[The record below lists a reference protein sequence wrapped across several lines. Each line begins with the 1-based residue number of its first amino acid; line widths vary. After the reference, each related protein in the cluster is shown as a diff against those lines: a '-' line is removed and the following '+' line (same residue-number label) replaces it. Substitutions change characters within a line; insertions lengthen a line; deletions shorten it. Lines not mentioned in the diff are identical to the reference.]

1 MEFQMKDRYHFLFAS
16 DSFKG
21 TLTCQD
27 TIRLLTQAAQQVFP
41 DSVCE
46 GIPVADGGEGTVD
59 TVLAAEGGELVSTTV
74 HGPLME
80 ERKANYGII
89 SGNRA
94 VIEISAASGL
104 PLVPMDQRNP
114 LLTTSYG
121 TGELIL
127 DALERGIRD
136 FSVAIGGSATND
148 GGMGFLSAL
157 GVRFLDQNGNI
168 LEGRGESLDK
178 VRSIDLSGLDPRIK
192 NTRITVMC
200 DVTNPLTGQTGAT
213 MTYGKQKGGTPDILE
228 RLEAGMYNYRE
239 VVFRKTGVDA
249 DTIQGSGAAGGLG
262 AALAIFLGGEMRSG
276 IETVLNLVHFKERL
290 SDVDLVITGEGCA
303 DRQSCYG
310 KVMQGVGQH
319 AKALDIPVI
328 GLCGSLGEGYEELF
342 KHGITKILTTTNARL
357 SPEEIMQRAE
367 ELYLEGA
374 IRMFEMIKSRGI

>member
-1 MEFQMKDRYHFLFAS
+1 MKDRYHFLFAS

-27 TIRLLTQAAQQVFP
+27 TIRLLTQAALQVFS
-41 DSVCE
+41 DAVCE
-46 GIPVADGGEGTVD
+46 GVPVADGGEGTVD
-59 TVLAAEGGELVSTTV
+59 AVLAAEGGELVSTTV

-80 ERKANYGII
+80 EQKANYGII

-94 VIEISAASGL
+94 VIEMSSASGL

-127 DALERGIRD
+127 DALERDIRD

-239 VVFRKTGVDA
+239 VVFRETGVDA

-290 SDVDLVITGEGCA
+290 SGVDLVITGEGCA

-342 KHGITKILTTTNARL
+342 KHGITKILTTTNASIPL
-357 SPEEIMQRAE
+357 EEIMNRAE

>member
-1 MEFQMKDRYHFLFAS
+1 MKDRYHFLFAS

-27 TIRLLTQAAQQVFP
+27 TIRLLTQAAQQVFS
-41 DSVCE
+41 DAICE
-46 GIPVADGGEGTVD
+46 GVPVADGGEGTVD
-59 TVLAAEGGELVSTTV
+59 AVLAAEGGELVSTTV

-94 VIEISAASGL
+94 VIEMSAASGL

-136 FSVAIGGSATND
+136 ISVAIGGSATND

-228 RLEAGMYNYRE
+228 RLEAGMCIYRE
-239 VVFRKTGVDA
+239 VVLRETGVDA
-249 DTIQGSGAAGGLG
+249 DKIQGSGAAGGLG

-290 SDVDLVITGEGCA
+290 SGVDLVITGEGCA

-374 IRMFEMIKSRGI
+374 IRMFEMIKSCGI

>member
-1 MEFQMKDRYHFLFAS
+1 MKDRYHFLFAS

-27 TIRLLTQAAQQVFP
+27 TIRLLTQAAQQVFS
-41 DSVCE
+41 DAICE
-46 GIPVADGGEGTVD
+46 GVPVADGGEGTVD
-59 TVLAAEGGELVSTTV
+59 AVLAAEGGKPVSTTV

-228 RLEAGMYNYRE
+228 RLEAGMCNYRE
-239 VVFRKTGVDA
+239 VVFRETGVDA

-290 SDVDLVITGEGCA
+290 SGVDLVITGEGCA

-367 ELYLEGA
+367 ELYWEGA

>member
-1 MEFQMKDRYHFLFAS
+1 MKDQYHFLFAS

-41 DSVCE
+41 DAVCE
-46 GIPVADGGEGTVD
+46 GVPVADGGEGTVD
-59 TVLAAEGGELVSTTV
+59 AVLAAEGGKPVSTTV

-94 VIEISAASGL
+94 VIEMSAASGL
-104 PLVPMDQRNP
+104 PLVPMNQRNP
-114 LLTTSYG
+114 LHTTSYG
-121 TGELIL
+121 TGELIR

-136 FSVAIGGSATND
+136 ISVAIGGSATND
-148 GGMGFLSAL
+148 GGMGCLSAL
-157 GVRFLDQNGNI
+157 GVRFLDQNGKL
-168 LEGRGESLDK
+168 LEGRGENLER
-178 VRSIDLSGLDPRIK
+178 VRSIDLSGLDSRIK

-200 DVTNPLTGQTGAT
+200 DVTNPLTGQMGAT
-213 MTYGKQKGGTPDILE
+213 MTYGKQKGGTPEILE
-228 RLEAGMYNYRE
+228 QLEAGMCNYRD
-239 VVFRKTGVDA
+239 VVFRETGVDA

-290 SDVDLVITGEGCA
+290 SGVDLVITGEGCA

-342 KHGITKILTTTNARL
+342 KHGITKLLTTTNTSIPL
-357 SPEEIMQRAE
+357 EEIMNRAE

>member
-1 MEFQMKDRYHFLFAS
+1 MKDRYHFLFAS

-27 TIRLLTQAAQQVFP
+27 TIRLLTQAAQQVFS
-41 DSVCE
+41 DAICE
-46 GIPVADGGEGTVD
+46 GVPVADGGEGTVD
-59 TVLAAEGGELVSTTV
+59 AVLAAEGGELVSTTV

-94 VIEISAASGL
+94 VIEMSAASGL
-104 PLVPMDQRNP
+104 PLVPMNQRNP
-114 LLTTSYG
+114 LHTTSYG
-121 TGELIL
+121 TGELIR

-136 FSVAIGGSATND
+136 ISVAIGGSATND

-228 RLEAGMYNYRE
+228 RLEAGMCIYRE
-239 VVFRKTGVDA
+239 VVLRETGVDA
-249 DTIQGSGAAGGLG
+249 DKIQGSGAAGGLG

-290 SDVDLVITGEGCA
+290 SGVDLVITGEGCA

>member
-1 MEFQMKDRYHFLFAS
+1 MKDRYHFLFAS
-16 DSFKG
+16 DSLKG

-27 TIRLLTQAAQQVFP
+27 TIRLLTQAAQQVFS
-41 DSVCE
+41 DAVCE
-46 GIPVADGGEGTVD
+46 GVPVADGGEGTVD
-59 TVLAAEGGELVSTTV
+59 AVLAAEGGELVSTTV

-80 ERKANYGII
+80 KRKAYYGII

-94 VIEISAASGL
+94 VIEMSVASGL

-136 FSVAIGGSATND
+136 ISVAIGGSATND

-157 GVRFLDQNGNI
+157 GVCFLDQNGNI

-228 RLEAGMYNYRE
+228 RLEAGMCNYRE
-239 VVFRKTGVDA
+239 VVFRETGVDA

-290 SDVDLVITGEGCA
+290 SGVDLVITGEGCA

-342 KHGITKILTTTNARL
+342 KHGITKLLTTTNTSIPL
-357 SPEEIMQRAE
+357 EEIMNRAE

-374 IRMFEMIKSRGI
+374 IRMFEMIKRICTT

>member
-1 MEFQMKDRYHFLFAS
+1 MKDRYHFLFAS
-16 DSFKG
+16 DSYKG

-27 TIRLLTQAAQQVFP
+27 TIRLLTQAAQQVFS
-41 DSVCE
+41 DAVCE
-46 GIPVADGGEGTVD
+46 GVPVADGGEGTVD
-59 TVLAAEGGELVSTTV
+59 SVLAAEGGELVSTTV

-94 VIEISAASGL
+94 VIEMSAASGL

-136 FSVAIGGSATND
+136 ISVAIGGSATND

-213 MTYGKQKGGTPDILE
+213 MTYGKQKGGTPEILE
-228 RLEAGMYNYRE
+228 RLEAGMCIYRE
-239 VVFRKTGVDA
+239 VVLRETGVDA
-249 DTIQGSGAAGGLG
+249 DKIQGSGAAGGLG

-290 SDVDLVITGEGCA
+290 SGVDLVITGEGCA

-310 KVMQGVGQH
+310 KVMQGVGQQ

-342 KHGITKILTTTNARL
+342 KHGITKLLTTTKTGL

-374 IRMFEMIKSRGI
+374 IRMFEVIKSRGI

>member
-1 MEFQMKDRYHFLFAS
+1 MKDRYHFLFAS

-27 TIRLLTQAAQQVFP
+27 TIRLLTQAAQQVFS
-41 DSVCE
+41 DAVCE
-46 GIPVADGGEGTVD
+46 GVPVADGGEGTVD
-59 TVLAAEGGELVSTTV
+59 SVLAAEGGELVSTTV

-94 VIEISAASGL
+94 VIEMSAASGL

-136 FSVAIGGSATND
+136 ISVAIGGSATND

-213 MTYGKQKGGTPDILE
+213 MTYGKQKGGTPEILE
-228 RLEAGMYNYRE
+228 RLEAGMCIYRE
-239 VVFRKTGVDA
+239 VVLRETGVDA
-249 DTIQGSGAAGGLG
+249 DKIQGSGAAGGLG

-290 SDVDLVITGEGCA
+290 SGVDLVITGEGCA

-310 KVMQGVGQH
+310 KVMQGVGQQ

-342 KHGITKILTTTNARL
+342 KHGITKLLTTTNTSIPL
-357 SPEEIMQRAE
+357 EEIMNRAE

-374 IRMFEMIKSRGI
+374 IRMFEVIKSRGI

>member
-1 MEFQMKDRYHFLFAS
+1 MKDRYHFLFAS
-16 DSFKG
+16 DSLKG

-41 DSVCE
+41 DAVCE
-46 GIPVADGGEGTVD
+46 GVPVADGGEGTVD
-59 TVLAAEGGELVSTTV
+59 AVLAAEGGEPVSTTV

-89 SGNRA
+89 SGKRA
-94 VIEISAASGL
+94 VIEMSAASGL

-136 FSVAIGGSATND
+136 ISVAIGGSATND

-168 LEGRGESLDK
+168 LEGRGENLER
-178 VRSIDLSGLDPRIK
+178 VRSIDLSDLDPRIK

-200 DVTNPLTGQTGAT
+200 DVKNPLTGQTGAT

-228 RLEAGMYNYRE
+228 RLEAGMCNYRE
-239 VVFRKTGVDA
+239 VVFRETGVDA

-262 AALAIFLGGEMRSG
+262 ATLAIFLGGEMRSG

-290 SDVDLVITGEGCA
+290 SGVDLVITGEGCA

-310 KVMQGVGQH
+310 KVMQGVGQQ

-342 KHGITKILTTTNARL
+342 KHGITKILTTTNTSIPL
-357 SPEEIMQRAE
+357 EEIMNRAE

-374 IRMFEMIKSRGI
+374 IRMFEMIKRICIT

>member
-1 MEFQMKDRYHFLFAS
+1 MKDQYHFLFAS

-41 DSVCE
+41 DAVCE
-46 GIPVADGGEGTVD
+46 GVPVADGGEGTVD
-59 TVLAAEGGELVSTTV
+59 AVLAAEGGKPVSTTV

-94 VIEISAASGL
+94 VIEMSAASGL
-104 PLVPMDQRNP
+104 PLVSMDQRNP

-136 FSVAIGGSATND
+136 ISVAIGGSATND
-148 GGMGFLSAL
+148 GGMGCLSAL
-157 GVRFLDQNGNI
+157 GVRFLDQNGNL
-168 LEGRGESLDK
+168 LEGRGENLER

-200 DVTNPLTGQTGAT
+200 DVTNPLTGQMGAT
-213 MTYGKQKGGTPDILE
+213 MTYGKQKGGMPEILE
-228 RLEAGMYNYRE
+228 QLEAGMCNYRD
-239 VVFRKTGVDA
+239 VVFQETGVDA

-290 SDVDLVITGEGCA
+290 SGVDLVITGEGCA

-342 KHGITKILTTTNARL
+342 KHGITKLLTTTNTSIPL
-357 SPEEIMQRAE
+357 EEIMNRAE

>member
-1 MEFQMKDRYHFLFAS
+1 MKDRYHFLFAS

-27 TIRLLTQAAQQVFP
+27 TIRLLTQAAQQVFS
-41 DSVCE
+41 DAICE
-46 GIPVADGGEGTVD
+46 GVPVADGGEGTVD
-59 TVLAAEGGELVSTTV
+59 AVLAAEGGELVSTTV

-94 VIEISAASGL
+94 VIEMSAASGL

-213 MTYGKQKGGTPDILE
+213 MTYGKQKGGTPEILE
-228 RLEAGMYNYRE
+228 QLEAGMCNYRD
-239 VVFRKTGVDA
+239 VVFRETGVDA

-290 SDVDLVITGEGCA
+290 SGVDLVITGEGCA

-310 KVMQGVGQH
+310 KVMQGVGQQ

-328 GLCGSLGEGYEELF
+328 GLCGSLGEGYEELLN
-342 KHGITKILTTTNARL
+342 HGITKLLTTTNTSIPL
-357 SPEEIMQRAE
+357 EEIMNRAE